1 MSIKTDEIEFIKYKC
16 DNSFE
21 FFVRYFFK
29 KKFGKKFIMNEHH
42 YIIIDTL
49 EKIARGEL
57 KRVIF
62 NIAPRY
68 SKTELVV
75 KNFIAWCLSLND
87 SAKFIHLSY
96 SDQLALDNSEEIKDL
111 ISSDEYKHI
120 YPNVEIKKDSRAKNK
135 WYTSSMGGV
144 LARSS
149 SGQVTGF
156 GAGRVDEENEMN
168 EFLTD
173 SDKFKNFGGAI
184 IIDDPIKP
192 DDANSDTIRDKINY
206 KFETTIRNRVNSR
219 NTPIIV
225 VMQRLHEEDLCGYL
239 MDLEPNEWTVIS
251 LPVIK
256 EDGTA
261 LWEHK
266 HTVDELLKIKSANPF
281 VFETQY
287 MQNPVTQEG
296 ILFPVDQLNLFEE
309 IDEKQI
315 EELVAFVDVATS
327 KGGDYHCCLIGGVIK
342 NKLYILDAVYTNEG
356 SDINIPKTAQ
366 LINKYKPE
374 FVRVESNGVGSL
386 YSNQLQPLLVKSQC
400 LPCHQSANK
409 QARIYQN
416 AMAIKKLCVFKS
428 NTTLDSEY
436 NLYFKHLIRYK
447 VNVQDQKDDGIDC
460 TDSLLNMAKS
470 FYPEKFKE

>member
-1 MSIKTDEIEFIKYKC
+1 MSISEKDIIKYKC
-16 DNSFE
+16 DNSLE

-42 YIIIDTL
+42 YVIIDTL

-111 ISSDEYKHI
+111 ISSSEYQEI
-120 YPNVEIKKDSRAKNK
+120 YTTVEIKKDSRAKNK
-135 WYTSSMGGV
+135 WYTSNMGGV

-156 GAGRVDEENEMN
+156 GAGRVEDENEMN
-168 EFLTD
+168 DFITD
-173 SDKFKNFGGAI
+173 IDKYKNFGGAI

-219 NTPIIV
+219 NTSIIV

-239 MDLEPNEWTVIS
+239 MDLEPEEWTVIS
-251 LPVIK
+251 MPVIK
-256 EDGTA
+256 EDGSA

-296 ILFPVDQLNLFEE
+296 ILFPIAQLNKYEDVDLS
-309 IDEKQI
+309 KVQ
-315 EELVAFVDVATS
+315 ELCAFVDVATS
-327 KGGDYHCCLIGGVIK
+327 KGGDYHCCIIGGIIEK
-342 NKLYILDAVYTNEG
+342 KLYILDVLYTNEG
-356 SDINIPKTAQ
+356 SDVNIPKTADI
-366 LINKYKPE
+366 INKWKPE
-374 FVRVESNGVGSL
+374 FARVESNGVGSL
-386 YSNQLQPLLVKSQC
+386 YCGQLQNLLTDTQAI
-400 LPCHQSANK
+400 PCHQSANK

-416 AMAIKKLCVFKS
+416 AGAVKQLCVFKS
-428 NTTLDSEY
+428 NSTLNSDY
-436 NLYFKHLIRYK
+436 NLYFKHFVRYK
-447 VNVQDQKDDGIDC
+447 VNVTDQKDDGVDA
-460 TDSLLNMAKS
+460 TDSLLIMAKS
-470 FYPEKFKE
+470 FYPDNF

>member
-1 MSIKTDEIEFIKYKC
+1 MSISENDIIKRKC
-16 DNSFE
+16 ETSLE

-42 YIIIDTL
+42 YIIIETL
-49 EKIARGEL
+49 EKIAKGEL

-68 SKTELVV
+68 SKTELIV
-75 KNFIAWCLSLND
+75 KNFISWCLSLND

-96 SDQLALDNSEEIKDL
+96 SEQLALDNSEEIKDL
-111 ISSDEYKHI
+111 ISSSEYQEIFKAI
-120 YPNVEIKKDSRAKNK
+120 EIKKDSRAKNK
-135 WYTSSMGGV
+135 WYTSNMGGI

-156 GAGRVDEENEMN
+156 GAGRVEEENELN

-173 SDKFKNFGGAI
+173 LDKFKNFGGAI

-192 DDANSDTIRDKINY
+192 DDANSDTVRDKINY

-239 MDLEPNEWTVIS
+239 QELEPNEWTVIS
-251 LPVIK
+251 MPVIK
-256 EDGTA
+256 EDGSA

-266 HTVDELLKIKSANPF
+266 HTVDELLKIKQANPF

-287 MQNPVTQEG
+287 MQNPITQEG
-296 ILFPVDQLNLFEE
+296 ILFPIAQLQTYTE
-309 IDEKQI
+309 IDNSKI
-315 EELVAFVDVATS
+315 EQLCAFVDVATS
-327 KGGDYHCCLIGGVIK
+327 KGGDYHCCLIGGIIDK
-342 NKLYILDAVYTNEG
+342 KLYILDCLYTNEG
-356 SDINIPKTAQ
+356 SDINIPKTAE
-366 LINKYKPE
+366 LLNKWNPE

-386 YSNQLQPLLVKSQC
+386 YSNQLQPLLNITQC
-400 LPCHQSANK
+400 LPCHQSVNK

-416 AMAIKKLCVFKS
+416 AMSVKQLCVFKS
-428 NTTLDSEY
+428 NSTLQEDY
-436 NLYFKHLIRYK
+436 NLYFKHFTRYK
-447 VNVQDQKDDGIDC
+447 VNVTDQKDDGIDC
-460 TDSLLNMAKS
+460 TDSLLNMARS
-470 FYPEKFKE
+470 FYSESFS